1 MDINLLDY
9 ELGKEFV
16 AQHPSLKRDESKLM
30 FMGRESGEIR
40 HLLFKGIAG
49 YFNAGDVLVVNDTR
63 VFPARIDG
71 QKKSTGGGVR
81 FLVTKRINSHEWE
94 AIIEKGH
101 NISEGEEIDFCGG
114 RFKGRLTGRGEK
126 GMGRIL
132 FSTNG
137 TDPLQYFEEYGTMP
151 LPPYIKRTGNNGISA
166 GNGLSDSK
174 RYQTVYAENTGSIAA
189 PTAGLHFTETLLT
202 ELEKKGVK
210 IVKITLH
217 VGTGTFKPVSCD
229 NIDEHV
235 MDEEE
240 YSITEE
246 AAGELNTALSER
258 KRIIAVG
265 TTTTRTLESEMLNYG
280 KFTTG
285 NKSTGI
291 FIKPGFAFKAI
302 SGIITN
308 FHLPR
313 TTLLALVSAFCGRE
327 RILSAYEVAKQ
338 NGYRFYSYGDAMFIV

>member
-1 MDINLLDY
+1 MDINLFDY
-9 ELGKEFV
+9 DLAKELI

-30 FMGRESGEIR
+30 FMGRESGEIK
-40 HLLFKGIAG
+40 HLMFKDIGG
-49 YFNAGDVLVVNDTR
+49 HFNAGDVLVVNDTR
-63 VFPARIDG
+63 VFPARIEG

-81 FLVTKRINSHEWE
+81 FLVTKKINSHEWE

-101 NISEGEEIDFCGG
+101 NIREGEEIDFCGG
-114 RFKGRLTGRGEK
+114 KFRGRLTGRGEK
-126 GMGRIL
+126 GTGRIL

-137 TDPLQYFEEYGTMP
+137 TDPLQYFEEYGVMP
-151 LPPYIKRTGNNGISA
+151 LPPYIKRSGND
-166 GNGLSDSK
+166 GNSGNILSDSK
-174 RYQTVYAENTGSIAA
+174 RYQTVYAEHTGSIAA

-202 ELEKKGVK
+202 ELEKTGVK

-217 VGTGTFKPVSCD
+217 VGTGTFKPLLCD

-240 YSITEE
+240 YSITEA
-246 AAGELNTALSER
+246 AAGELNTALSEG

-265 TTTTRTLESEMLNYG
+265 TTTTRALESEMLDSG